1 MIDAENKIKG
11 TRGGA
16 LCIGS
21 LDPWKSL
28 RVISDVE
35 KRNYKN
41 MHAVKY
47 HQRGENSN
55 EHASLNL
62 DQVRNDGK
70 SLFVEIDLVDH
81 LKIVIIL

>member
-1 MIDAENKIKG
+1 MIDAGNKIKG

-41 MHAVKY
+41 M
-47 HQRGENSN
+47 Q
-55 EHASLNL
+55 L
-62 DQVRNDGK
+62 
-70 SLFVEIDLVDH
+70 
-81 LKIVIIL
+81 